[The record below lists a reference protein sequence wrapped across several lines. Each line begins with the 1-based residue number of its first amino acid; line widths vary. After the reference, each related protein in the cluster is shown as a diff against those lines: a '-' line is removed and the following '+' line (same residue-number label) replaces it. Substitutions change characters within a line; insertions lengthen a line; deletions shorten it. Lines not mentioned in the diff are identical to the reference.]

1 MTHQGLR
8 VRLHSELKI
17 EERVSKVDRV
27 KDLTMSQ
34 LTTSLEANVKV
45 SGKWDVTIEDE
56 SCPWGIC
63 SLSGSMR

>member
-8 VRLHSELKI
+8 VSLHSELKV

-45 SGKWDVTIEDE
+45 SGK
-56 SCPWGIC
+56 
-63 SLSGSMR
+63 